1 MRLVDLVDCIDYLSR
16 ASNLLFCVG
25 RLKYLKHMPNRRF
38 QNRAHFHRAWAIK
51 LSPLLSPLL
60 ALLGQSSP
68 EMMRPS
74 TVVAKA
80 LLVTACLVHCTCA
93 FSSARANAQ
102 QTSSD
107 GKIGRD
113 GVDLYYTVVGRDGDY
128 VLVLSGGP
136 GEEVRSMQGIAD
148 ELGKKYRCIMLEQ
161 RGTGRSK
168 LARYDASTINLN
180 AYIEDIEALRKQM
193 QIDKLI
199 LVGNSWGMML
209 ALAYGGTYPD
219 AVRAIVTIGS
229 GPITGAY
236 LEVMGTNRNT
246 RLWPGEL
253 EVREF
258 WSEPSRQSTDFERAQ
273 FESTRAMASAY
284 FYDRKAALQYAMEMS
299 PTDFNFRVVPAFLKA
314 EGNFDLR
321 PKLKAITAPVLL
333 LQGRQDLAGEANI
346 CEAHLLIKN
355 STLTF
360 INKCGHMPWI
370 EQPEQTWKTVHEFL
384 ERLSK

>member
-1 MRLVDLVDCIDYLSR
+1 
-16 ASNLLFCVG
+16 
-25 RLKYLKHMPNRRF
+25 
-38 QNRAHFHRAWAIK
+38 
-51 LSPLLSPLL
+51 
-60 ALLGQSSP
+60 
-68 EMMRPS
+68 MMRPS

-80 LLVTACLVHCTCA
+80 LFVAACLVYCTYA
-93 FSSARANAQ
+93 MPSARATAQ
-102 QTSSD
+102 QNPGN
-107 GKIGRD
+107 GKVVRD
-113 GVDLYYTVVGRDGDY
+113 GIDLYYTVVGGSGDY

-168 LARYDASTINLN
+168 LARCDASTINLN

-193 QIDKLI
+193 QIDKFI

-229 GPITGAY
+229 GPITGDY

-299 PTDFNFRVVPAFLKA
+299 PSDFNFRVVPAFLKA

-346 CEAHLLIKN
+346 CEAHLLIKS

-370 EQPEQTWKTVHEFL
+370 EQPEQTWKTVHDFL

>member
-1 MRLVDLVDCIDYLSR
+1 VARLDQVAALRNSF
-16 ASNLLFCVG
+16 LF
-25 RLKYLKHMPNRRF
+25 K
-38 QNRAHFHRAWAIK
+38 
-51 LSPLLSPLL
+51 
-60 ALLGQSSP
+60 
-68 EMMRPS
+68 MMRPT
-74 TVVAKA
+74 TVVANA
-80 LLVTACLVHCTCA
+80 LFVAASLVHWTYA
-93 FSSARANAQ
+93 IPSARATAQ
-102 QTSSD
+102 QIPAD
-107 GKIGRD
+107 GKFVRD
-113 GVDLYYTVVGRDGDY
+113 GIDLYYTVVGGSGDY

-148 ELGKKYRCIMLEQ
+148 ELGKKYRCIMFEQ

-168 LARYDASTINLN
+168 LTKYDASTINLN

-199 LVGNSWGMML
+199 VVGNSWGMML

-229 GPITGAY
+229 GPITGEY
-236 LEVMGTNRNT
+236 LEVMGANRNT
-246 RLWPGEL
+246 RLWPSEL

-258 WSEPSRQSTDFERAQ
+258 WSEPSRQTQDFERAQ
-273 FESTRAMASAY
+273 FESTRAMAAAY
-284 FYDRKAALQYAMEMS
+284 FYNRKAALQYAMEMS
-299 PTDFNFRVVPAFLKA
+299 PADFNFRVVPAFLKA

-321 PKLKAITAPVLL
+321 PKLKAIKAPVLL

-360 INKCGHMPWI
+360 INKCGHMPWL
-370 EQPEQTWKTVHEFL
+370 EQPEQTWKIVNEFL
-384 ERLSK
+384 RTVP